1 MGHRHA
7 GCARRGAGSMTAQV
21 KPQLPLIQTLS
32 IKTSFGLNLP
42 WRGSRAAT
50 PLTSP
55 RPLLLGPA
63 SAVNDPRT
71 LPILQ
76 QRFTVKSSF
85 ARHELL
91 SSQAVK
97 WVSTQALKAYD
108 VRRGG
113 QRIASIMLTYCPA
126 FDAPLCTP
134 MPAIPTTCR
143 KSAAALGSAW
153 ASRDAA
159 LHG

>member
-7 GCARRGAGSMTAQV
+7 GCAGRGAGSMTEQV
-21 KPQLPLIQTLS
+21 KPQLPLIETLS

-76 QRFTVKSSF
+76 RSFTVKSSF

-113 QRIASIMLTYCPA
+113 RRNASTMLTHCPA
-126 FDAPLCTP
+126 IAATLCAAR
-134 MPAIPTTCR
+134 PAIPTTCR

-153 ASRDAA
+153 ASWGDA